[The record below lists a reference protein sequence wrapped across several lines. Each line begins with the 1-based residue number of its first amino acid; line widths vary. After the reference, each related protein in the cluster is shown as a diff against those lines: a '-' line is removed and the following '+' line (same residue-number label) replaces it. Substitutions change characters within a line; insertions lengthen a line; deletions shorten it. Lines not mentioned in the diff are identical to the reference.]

1 MLGLS
6 LLAVH
11 LAGRVTASVLSEVD
25 LESLVFITTTDRFDC
40 LDSIGNVGE
49 VDKCTAL
56 LTQSVDQ
63 LNFAILGEILPQT
76 VLCPGLIQV
85 ANVYITGSTT
95 TDSKGNRRGESTRVF
110 TPTNLQATVM
120 DHQSLQ
126 VAEGIKRCGRCW
138 VDESNEADML
148 VRDVPN
154 VMKETT
160 TNNVADLFDG
170 SLRVDVPKVHC
181 SVTQVVDSS
190 SRRRDSGS
198 SYGLLSKRIGD
209 HIAVGTV
216 QNMGVSGSDAKVLR
230 SVLLLGLGNV
240 CASVLA
246 IVDAPGSLPLGLLG
260 KLRNSLDGIAN

>member
-1 MLGLS
+1 VWNWYVECVEEPINVVRDRHPMGSVALPDCSAEAVSERSQGHAQRSQVTCASGWPPRDSNRAPMVGL
-6 LLAVH
+6 LPT
-11 LAGRVTASVLSEVD
+11 AGVQRKIEVV
-25 LESLVFITTTDRFDC
+25 SFR
-40 LDSIGNVGE
+40 
-49 VDKCTAL
+49 
-56 LTQSVDQ
+56 
-63 LNFAILGEILPQT
+63 
-76 VLCPGLIQV
+76 
-85 ANVYITGSTT
+85 
-95 TDSKGNRRGESTRVF
+95 
-110 TPTNLQATVM
+110 
-120 DHQSLQ
+120 
-126 VAEGIKRCGRCW
+126 